1 MKGLI
6 GYCLAFIVIIA
17 TPFLVHPHYD
27 KCKQTIEGRECVLT
41 HYTFGLE

>member
-6 GYCLAFIVIIA
+6 GYCLAFLTLVTA
-17 TPFLVHPHYD
+17 LVFVHPHYD

-41 HYTFGLE
+41 HYTFGIE